1 MTAPRAH
8 VGVTR
13 EGEGAQRLGR
23 ALAEHGLVPVVVP
36 LISRAA
42 PSDEGR
48 SLRSAVMR
56 AGRGD
61 WIVVTS
67 PNGADA
73 VLGAVDAVADGVRV
87 AAVGP
92 ATAERLAGG
101 GWRVDLVPTRY
112 DAASLATALVE
123 LAEPRRA
130 VVAVSALAEPRR
142 AVVAV
147 SALADDTVEAALTA
161 DGWDV
166 ERVDAYR
173 IVSRAPS
180 PAEAAELA
188 GCEVV
193 TLASGSAAEVLAR
206 LQVDRPVVC
215 MGRVTAERA
224 AELGLDVRGVADP
237 STLAGLVAATVAAL
251 DRTEERHEE
260 MNEQ

>member
-61 WIVVTS
+61 GIVVTS

-123 LAEPRRA
+123 
-130 VVAVSALAEPRR
+130 LAEPRR

-215 MGRVTAERA
+215 MGRVTADCA
-224 AELGLDVRGVADP
+224 VELGLDVRGVADP
-237 STLAGLVAATVAAL
+237 SNLAGLVAATVAAL
-251 DRTEERHEE
+251 DRTDERHEE